1 MGEECF
7 AGKRNQSG
15 KFLSA
20 FRWFCSAEF
29 CIGFRSWTY
38 HPSPFS
44 LAATFSM
51 AFPPLILF
59 LVLPCPTVLRVPIFW
74 GAGTQP
80 CFFVSLSSSHFFY
93 FRLVQ
98 WQGQLSLLNADDL
111 HRTSRHQACW
121 RFWRVFDSVRLSW
134 RFSKVVADL
143 CHALL
148 CGDSYWKSFGCGE
161 GECLADVCPTQW
173 LQHFCGPKRPQFQMA
188 SKDHKGQ
195 MNGFKRICTLAP
207 SNGSNEQQ
215 YANVTDA
222 TEEGSGRKYWCL
234 ENIFWI

>member
-1 MGEECF
+1 
-7 AGKRNQSG
+7 
-15 KFLSA
+15 
-20 FRWFCSAEF
+20 
-29 CIGFRSWTY
+29 
-38 HPSPFS
+38 
-44 LAATFSM
+44 M

-134 RFSKVVADL
+134 RFSKVVAEL

-148 CGDSYWKSFGCGE
+148 CGDNYWKSFGCGE

-222 TEEGSGRKYWCL
+222 TEEGSGRKILMPREYLLNLALFSSDLILWVATPTFAGTTGFEVL
-234 ENIFWI
+234 RFVPLYRAGG